1 MKNRSA
7 LCCIIKNIS
16 HSHSSNLKHA
26 DRELLAISVQ
36 QKKLSDM
43 GNAKLLMELET
54 KISQVIDTTLF
65 NDDVYALLI
74 CTLLSIDKKRK
85 KNLDTHY

>member
-1 MKNRSA
+1 
-7 LCCIIKNIS
+7 
-16 HSHSSNLKHA
+16 
-26 DRELLAISVQ
+26 
-36 QKKLSDM
+36 M

-74 CTLLSIDKKRK
+74 CTLPSIDKKK
-85 KNLDTHY
+85 KKTLTHTISENTVSSPTVLHTQQIWNKR

>member
-1 MKNRSA
+1 
-7 LCCIIKNIS
+7 
-16 HSHSSNLKHA
+16 
-26 DRELLAISVQ
+26 
-36 QKKLSDM
+36 M

-85 KNLDTHY
+85 KNLDTNY